1 MCPRPSPWSESSR
14 PLHCRCNPLLLIRAG
29 LAATSTRRLAVDC
42 CAAALEKALKQL
54 TDNPMKLLDFLLKQ
68 ERDGVSADTI
78 RSAAWEKFGTKVA
91 VLNIDSVGFSRTTK
105 SHGIV
110 HFLTRMAKARQ
121 CMSAILQEAK
131 AIRFGYHADN
141 CIAYFATPRL
151 AVNAAIALQQGILD
165 SGLTLNDT
173 EKYGLCAGIGFGD
186 LLYSETLDGYFGDEM
201 NLASRLGEDVAE
213 RDEILLTQGAYDAL
227 ETDPSWAFD
236 TRALDASGVHMSY
249 YALLR

>member
-1 MCPRPSPWSESSR
+1 MLEE
-14 PLHCRCNPLLLIRAG
+14 
-29 LAATSTRRLAVDC
+29 
-42 CAAALEKALKQL
+42 ALERPKDSSL
-54 TDNPMKLLDFLLKQ
+54 KLLDFLLEQ
-68 ERDGVSADTI
+68 DQGGVDADTI
-78 RSAAWEKFGTKVA
+78 RSAAWEKFGAKVA

-121 CMSAILQEAK
+121 CMSGILQGAD

-141 CIAYFATPRL
+141 CIAYFATPQL

-213 RDEILLTQGAYDAL
+213 RDEILLTQNAYEAL
-227 ETDPSWAFD
+227 EIDSAWSFD
-236 TRALDASGVHMSY
+236 ARTLDASGVQMSY
-249 YALLR
+249 YALQR

>member
-1 MCPRPSPWSESSR
+1 
-14 PLHCRCNPLLLIRAG
+14 
-29 LAATSTRRLAVDC
+29 
-42 CAAALEKALKQL
+42 
-54 TDNPMKLLDFLLKQ
+54 MKLLDFLLEQ
-68 ERDGVSADTI
+68 DRGGVDADTI
-78 RSAAWEKFGTKVA
+78 RSAAWEKFGAKVA

-121 CMSAILQEAK
+121 CMSAILHQAE

-151 AVNAAIALQQGILD
+151 AVNAAIALQQGISD

-213 RDEILLTQGAYDAL
+213 RDEILLTQSAYDAL
-227 ETDPSWAFD
+227 ETDSAWAFD

-249 YALLR
+249 YALQCDTSTLPNETATDKGAQ